1 MRLYYNGDTGEF
13 EFGKSNRTEG
23 SNYVGNDD
31 SSAYVGLMSA
41 QMTNRNNLAL
51 AKQQNDWNVE
61 MWNKQNEYNSP
72 SAQLQRYREAG
83 INPLFAS
90 IDGGQAQQLNSANLA
105 NQVPGTYD
113 PNYKVNKR
121 NMEIAAAGQ
130 VLEGLNN
137 IMSYQVQAQQ
147 LRNDSVRLQYQG
159 QDIASTVAQR
169 AAQTRG
175 QNITN
180 SNMQRQFDDAH
191 NSAIESINNLKA
203 NNRLTTDQAETLE
216 KALPFVEK
224 LNRKQLAKLDQEIK
238 GLKLD
243 NEGKVSDNA
252 IKQFKANLTKSG
264 INPDADGL
272 QQLVQLC
279 VTNPEGVGEIINK
292 LTAGLMKSFN
302 DVLTE
307 NPVVKKASEAVDTV
321 SDRIMQ
327 LFGSNSHKNPDDGY
341 LRGHDNWKTMR

>member
-1 MRLYYNGDTGEF
+1 MRLYYNANKGEF
-13 EFGKSNRTEG
+13 EFGKANRTDG
-23 SNYVGNDD
+23 SEYVGNDD

-41 QMTNRNNLAL
+41 QMTNSNNLKL

-72 SAQLQRYREAG
+72 SAQMQRYQEAG
-83 INPLFAS
+83 LNPLFAS
-90 IDGGQAQQLNSANLA
+90 IDGGQAQQLQSANLA
-105 NQVPGTYD
+105 NQAPGTYD

-159 QDIASTVAQR
+159 RDLESTISQR

-191 NSAIESINNLKA
+191 SSAMETINKLKA
-203 NNRLTTDQAETLE
+203 DNRLTTAQAETLE

-243 NEGKVSDNA
+243 NDGKVSDNA
-252 IKQFKANLTKSG
+252 IKEFKANLTKSG

-272 QQLVQLC
+272 QQLVQLAI
-279 VTNPEGVGEIINK
+279 TNPEGVGEIINK
-292 LTAGLMKSFN
+292 LTSGLIKSAG
-302 DVLTE
+302 DVWFE
-307 NPVVKKASEAVDTV
+307 NPVLNKIVDAQSGIIDHIV
-321 SDRIMQ
+321 D
-327 LFGSNSHKNPDDGY
+327 LFTGRSHANPTRGQSGGS
-341 LRGHDNWKTMR
+341 RW